1 MIGYSFEHQGTLG
14 DVGTGR
20 WQRSDQSVSSATST
34 EKAIG
39 RARTLKGVLGEAANG
54 RRKSR
59 ASVGGAQYL
68 FVWQLVELS
77 KSDRVPKAVRDS
89 FALTSSNQQVAV
101 SRI

>member
-1 MIGYSFEHQGTLG
+1 M
-14 DVGTGR
+14 
-20 WQRSDQSVSSATST
+20 SSTTST
-34 EKAIG
+34 EKVIG
-39 RARTLKGVLGEAANG
+39 RARTLKGVVDEAANG

-59 ASVGGAQYL
+59 ASVDMASIP
-68 FVWQLVELS
+68 VVEQLVELS